1 VAGYARPVRR
11 RNRNPYARR
20 DRGGP
25 GRRAATSVRTLVAGV
40 LVLLAFHLPARA
52 SGAVAVDDG
61 ATLGMRTISG
71 FGDLSRL
78 TEIERWL
85 DRPVRWTVHYAD
97 RASPADMRA
106 SVFAQFRSPR
116 APLPTVAGRLDMILT
131 VPLAFGSANATT
143 DAGRET
149 IRALLTETAAGAWD
163 DDYAAV
169 ARNLVAGGF
178 GDAVVRLGHEM
189 TGTWYPWS
197 AVDNGDAYV
206 AAFRHVRTVMH
217 RVAPGLRFEW
227 TTARVGFDEHARA
240 AYPGDD
246 VVDVIGLDLYHDPDR
261 PTVLDDALWE
271 RRYGR
276 VLRAHRDFAV
286 ERGKPIA
293 YAEWANTSVDEPE
306 FIRRMYE
313 WFASLPTTGP
323 GRLLVQAYF
332 NAGSTSFDLDGYPR
346 SRATF
351 RELFGAGPDAAPLDT
366 PTGTALTKTFRR
378 DGRPGGT
385 VTFAGVENQGAT
397 TVRPLRR
404 GDDDWVEPA
413 GFYLSRTE
421 PVVVA
426 VSTTATIA
434 GTVTV
439 CVTVPPGSLPA
450 GRRPQLL
457 QFGASRAWTPITG
470 ATAQPGG
477 RVCGAAAIPALV
489 AVGTGFDIRPVTD
502 GNRSVEATG
511 GETATVV
518 VRADDAD
525 GDDVTFVTSRAEH
538 GTVTVGDVSCDGDH
552 PRRCTATLRYRPD
565 PGWSGADRF
574 TYVAGDG
581 ATVSDP
587 AAVSVVV
594 FAPAIPA
601 GDEAIVGDPAD
612 AGLSLLRAA
621 SRS

>member
-1 VAGYARPVRR
+1 VIGVLA
-11 RNRNPYARR
+11 
-20 DRGGP
+20 
-25 GRRAATSVRTLVAGV
+25 LVA
-40 LVLLAFHLPARA
+40 LHAPAQG

-61 ATLGMRTISG
+61 ASLGMRTISG

-85 DRPVRWTVHYAD
+85 GRPVRWTVLYAD
-97 RASPADMRA
+97 RASPAAMRA
-106 SVFAQFRSPR
+106 SVFAQFRGPQ
-116 APLPTVAGRLDMILT
+116 APLPAVAARLDVILT
-131 VPLAFGSANATT
+131 VPLAFGPANATT
-143 DAGRET
+143 ETGRAT
-149 IRALLTETAAGAWD
+149 IRAHLTETAAGAWD

-169 ARNLVAGGF
+169 ARNLVAGGH
-178 GDAVVRLGHEM
+178 GDGVVRLGHEM
-189 TGTWYPWS
+189 TGSWYPWS

-206 AAFRHVRTVMH
+206 AAFRHVRSVMH
-217 RVAPGLRFEW
+217 RAAPGLRFEW

-261 PTVLDDALWE
+261 PAVLDDALWE

-286 ERGKPIA
+286 ERGKPLA
-293 YAEWANTSVDEPE
+293 YDEWANTSVDEPE

-313 WFASLPTTGP
+313 WFASLPAAGP

-351 RELFGAGPDAAPLDT
+351 RELFGAAPDAAPLDT

-385 VTFAGVENQGAT
+385 VTFTTVQSPGAT
-397 TVRPLRR
+397 TVRSLRR
-404 GDDDWVEPA
+404 GEIDWVEPA
-413 GFYLSRTE
+413 GFYVSRTE

-426 VSTTATIA
+426 VSTTAAVA

-439 CVTVPPGSLPA
+439 CMAIPPGSLPA

-470 ATAQPGG
+470 AAVQPGG
-477 RVCGAAAIPALV
+477 RVCGAAEVPAIL
-489 AVGTGFDIRPVTD
+489 AVGTGFDVRPVTGGD
-502 GNRSVEATG
+502 RSVDATTG
-511 GETATVV
+511 DAFTVV

-525 GDDVTFVTSRAEH
+525 GDVGDDVTFAISRAEH
-538 GTVTVGDVSCDGDH
+538 GTITVGDVSCEGAY
-552 PRRCTATLRYRPD
+552 PRRCTAMVRYRPD
-565 PGWSGADRF
+565 PGWSGTDRF

-587 AAVSVVV
+587 AAVVILVP
-594 FAPAIPA
+594 APATA
-601 GDEAIVGDPAD
+601 EQAD
-612 AGLSLLRAA
+612 AGLSSLRAA
-621 SRS
+621 SPS